1 MKLTKVFSESELSL
15 EVVILMIAGLI
26 LLITGMLLFP
36 VATGGLPYYENGLYG
51 LLLVMFSLQIISMGK
66 TPFGDLKRSKLVVAV
81 GIIIGGIGTITCFIP
96 DAFNDIPRLLL
107 FLFFGP
113 GGAFLLVQMVLSKD
127 KLRAWSEYGGIFR
140 HLIAGCTVAYVSSI
154 LISILLW
161 NQSLLSVQMTAILV
175 LIYGAAIVYLSFV
188 LRKIY
193 STYPQEQK
201 RKDKEVELPMDRAMI
216 LFTSVFMIILGVL
229 LIPVNLGLLPFSG
242 SAQLGL
248 LMMIFAIQ
256 MIASG
261 STPIGVFPRSLPV
274 ILIGFLFA
282 SLGTVS
288 CIIPEIL
295 VYPLTLLVGVL
306 NILGG
311 AISIGKFLGR
321 QANGTGGEG
330 NKIPGILVKLTV
342 AQLTLNVLAITFGLS
357 MLISH
362 LLPGLVIGV
371 VLAAN
376 GAVLLYLLHVLFV
389 IDRIQKEVELGKS
402 T

>member
-1 MKLTKVFSESELSL
+1 MNLTKVFSESELSL
-15 EVVILMIAGLI
+15 EVVILIIAGLI
-26 LLITGMLLFP
+26 LLITGILLFP

-66 TPFGDLKRSKLVVAV
+66 TPFGDLRRSKFVVLAGLIV
-81 GIIIGGIGTITCFIP
+81 GGIGTITCFIP

-113 GGAFLLVQMVLSKD
+113 GGALLLLQMILSKD
-127 KLRAWSEYGGIFR
+127 KLKAWSKYGGIFK

-154 LISILLW
+154 LISVLLW

-175 LIYGAAIVYLSFV
+175 LIYGVAVVYLSFV
-188 LRKIY
+188 LRNIY

-201 RKDKEVELPMDRAMI
+201 SKDGEVELPIDRAMI

-274 ILIGFLFA
+274 ILIGLVFA
-282 SLGTVS
+282 ALGTVS

-311 AISIGKFLGR
+311 ALSLGKFIGQQASRTGR
-321 QANGTGGEG
+321 EDS
-330 NKIPGILVKLTV
+330 KIPSVLIKLTI

-371 VLAAN
+371 ILAAN
-376 GAVLLYLLHVLFV
+376 GAVLLYLLYILFV
-389 IDRIQKEVELGKS
+389 IDRIQKEMETK
-402 T
+402 

>member
-1 MKLTKVFSESELSL
+1 
-15 EVVILMIAGLI
+15 
-26 LLITGMLLFP
+26 
-36 VATGGLPYYENGLYG
+36 
-51 LLLVMFSLQIISMGK
+51 
-66 TPFGDLKRSKLVVAV
+66 
-81 GIIIGGIGTITCFIP
+81 
-96 DAFNDIPRLLL
+96 
-107 FLFFGP
+107 
-113 GGAFLLVQMVLSKD
+113 
-127 KLRAWSEYGGIFR
+127 
-140 HLIAGCTVAYVSSI
+140 
-154 LISILLW
+154 LISVLLW

-175 LIYGAAIVYLSFV
+175 LIYGAAVVYLSFV

-201 RKDKEVELPMDRAMI
+201 SKDGEVELSIDRAMI

-256 MIASG
+256 MIDSG

-274 ILIGFLFA
+274 ILIGLVFA
-282 SLGTVS
+282 ALGTVS

-311 AISIGKFLGR
+311 ALSLGKFIGQQASRTGR
-321 QANGTGGEG
+321 EDS
-330 NKIPGILVKLTV
+330 KIPSVLIKLTI

-371 VLAAN
+371 ILAAN
-376 GAVLLYLLHVLFV
+376 GAVLLYLLYILFV
-389 IDRIQKEVELGKS
+389 IDRIQKEMETK
-402 T
+402 

>member
-66 TPFGDLKRSKLVVAV
+66 TPFGDLKRSKLVVAA

-113 GGAFLLVQMVLSKD
+113 GGALLLLQMILSKD
-127 KLRAWSEYGGIFR
+127 KLKAWSKYGGIFK

-201 RKDKEVELPMDRAMI
+201 SKDGEVELPIDRAMI

-274 ILIGFLFA
+274 ILIGLVFA
-282 SLGTVS
+282 ALGTVS

-321 QANGTGGEG
+321 QASGTGGG
-330 NKIPGILVKLTV
+330 GSKIPGILVKLTV

>member
-66 TPFGDLKRSKLVVAV
+66 TPFGDLKRSKLVVAA

-306 NILGG
+306 NILRR
-311 AISIGKFLGR
+311 AISINKFLGR
-321 QANGTGGEG
+321 QASGTGGG
-330 NKIPGILVKLTV
+330 GSKIPGILVKLTV

>member
-1 MKLTKVFSESELSL
+1 MPMNLTKVFDESELSL

-26 LLITGMLLFP
+26 LLITGILLFP
-36 VATGGLPYYENGLYG
+36 VATGGLSYYENGLYG

-66 TPFGDLKRSKLVVAV
+66 TPFGDLKRSKLVLLAGLVV
-81 GIIIGGIGTITCFIP
+81 GGIGTITCFVP
-96 DAFNDIPRLLL
+96 DAFSDIPRFML

-113 GGAFLLVQMVLSKD
+113 GGALLLLQMILSKD
-127 KLRAWSEYGGIFR
+127 KLKAWFEYGGIFK

-161 NQSLLSVQMTAILV
+161 NQSLLSVQMTAIFV
-175 LIYGAAIVYLSFV
+175 LIYGAAIAYLSFV

-201 RKDKEVELPMDRAMI
+201 RKDGEVELPIDRAMI

-274 ILIGFLFA
+274 ILIGFVFA
-282 SLGTVS
+282 ALGTVS
-288 CIIPEIL
+288 CIIPEVL
-295 VYPLTLLVGVL
+295 VYPLTVLVGVL

-321 QANGTGGEG
+321 RVSSTDQQKG
-330 NKIPGILVKLTV
+330 KIPKILVKLNV
-342 AQLTLNVLAITFGLS
+342 SQLILNVLAIAFGLS

-376 GAVLLYLLHVLFV
+376 GVVLLYLLYILFI
-389 IDRIQKEVELGKS
+389 IDRIQKEMGTE
-402 T
+402 

>member
-1 MKLTKVFSESELSL
+1 MNLTKIFSESELSL

-26 LLITGMLLFP
+26 LLITGTLLFP

-51 LLLVMFSLQIISMGK
+51 LLLVMFSLQTISMGK
-66 TPFGDLKRSKLVVAV
+66 TPFGDLKRSKLVVTA

-113 GGAFLLVQMVLSKD
+113 GGALLLLQMILSKD
-127 KLRAWSEYGGIFR
+127 KLRAWSKYGGIFR
-140 HLIAGCTVAYVSSI
+140 HLIAGCTVAYVSAI

-201 RKDKEVELPMDRAMI
+201 RKDGEVELPIDRAMI

-282 SLGTVS
+282 ALGTVS

-311 AISIGKFLGR
+311 AISIGKFLGQKASR
-321 QANGTGGEG
+321 TGGVG
-330 NKIPGILVKLTV
+330 SKIPSILVKLT
-342 AQLTLNVLAITFGLS
+342 ASQLILNVLAITFGLS

-389 IDRIQKEVELGKS
+389 IDRIQRN
-402 T
+402 

>member
-1 MKLTKVFSESELSL
+1 MNLAKVIDESELSL

-26 LLITGMLLFP
+26 LLITGTLLFP

-66 TPFGDLKRSKLVVAV
+66 TPFGDLRRSKFVVLAGLIV
-81 GIIIGGIGTITCFIP
+81 GGIGTITCFIP

-113 GGAFLLVQMVLSKD
+113 GGALLLLQMILSKD
-127 KLRAWSEYGGIFR
+127 KLKAWSKYGGIFKY
-140 HLIAGCTVAYVSSI
+140 LVAGCTVAYVSSI

-201 RKDKEVELPMDRAMI
+201 SKDGEVELPIDRAMI

-261 STPIGVFPRSLPV
+261 STPIGIFPRSLPV

-282 SLGTVS
+282 ALGIVS

-311 AISIGKFLGR
+311 AISIGKFLGQKASR
-321 QANGTGGEG
+321 TGGVG
-330 NKIPGILVKLTV
+330 SKIPSILVKLT
-342 AQLTLNVLAITFGLS
+342 ASQLTLNVLAITFGLS

-376 GAVLLYLLHVLFV
+376 GAVLLYLLYILFV
-389 IDRIQKEVELGKS
+389 IDRIQKEMETK
-402 T
+402 